1 MKQPRPLLRF
11 STLTFFAIMVAG
23 PVLYQCGIFK
33 RHQPH
38 DTQVIATKPYIGS
51 IAFENELQHMAGL
64 ALPSSKSG
72 IPLPLTKLDTQI
84 VMEILEMRYFVSQFN
99 ETEKAEFQQAYL
111 QTSAIKKDWEWGRW
125 RTPYKTQDSLDALP
139 YAKAGLAG
147 LSHLNKAEVEKFNT
161 LFDNYAGGAERRMKQ
176 YIRLSDTIQVLRKF
190 YAQ

>member
-38 DTQVIATKPYIGS
+38 ATQVIATKPFIGS
-51 IAFENELQHMAGL
+51 TAFENELQRMGRL

-72 IPLPLTKLDTQI
+72 IPVPLTKLDTQI
-84 VMEILEMRYFVSQFN
+84 VIEILEMRYFVSQFN
-99 ETEKAEFQQAYL
+99 ETEKAEFQQACL
-111 QTSAIKKDWEWGRW
+111 QTSTIKREWWGRW

-161 LFDNYAGGAERRMKQ
+161 LLDNYAGGAERRMKQ
-176 YIRLSDTIQVLRKF
+176 NIRLIDTIQVLRTF
-190 YAQ
+190 YAP